1 MKPNS
6 IASADENTEE
16 ISNEDNSLDNE
27 NEDFDDGDDIEN
39 EDYENNNDFK
49 QTNIKKQ
56 QQNQQKQLNDT
67 VEENDG
73 TGFTVRKMRNK
84 LNKKRKCRTTFTKTQ
99 LNTLEYE
106 FIKNNFVSNERLES
120 IVKITGLDSRIIK
133 VNIIYLLSNTYLSV
147 GCKNFLIEN
156 VNIIKSAFNFVI

>member
-49 QTNIKKQ
+49 QTHIKKQ
-56 QQNQQKQLNDT
+56 QQNQQKQLNAT

-73 TGFTVRKMRNK
+73 TGFSVRKRNK

-99 LNTLEYE
+99 LNTLECE

-133 VNIIYLLSNTYLSV
+133 VNIIYLSSNILFYV
-147 GCKNFLIEN
+147 GC
-156 VNIIKSAFNFVI
+156 

>member
-49 QTNIKKQ
+49 QTHIKKQ
-56 QQNQQKQLNDT
+56 QQNQQKQLNAT

-73 TGFTVRKMRNK
+73 TGFSVRKRNK
-84 LNKKRKCRTTFTKTQ
+84 LSKKRKCRTTFTKTQ
-99 LNTLEYE
+99 LNTLECE

-133 VNIIYLLSNTYLSV
+133 VNIIYLSSNILFYV
-147 GCKNFLIEN
+147 GC
-156 VNIIKSAFNFVI
+156 